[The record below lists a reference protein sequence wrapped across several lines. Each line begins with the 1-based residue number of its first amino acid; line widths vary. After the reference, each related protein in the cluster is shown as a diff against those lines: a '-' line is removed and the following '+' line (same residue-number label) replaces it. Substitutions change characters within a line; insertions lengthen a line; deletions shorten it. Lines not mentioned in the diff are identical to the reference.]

1 MKKYDVIE
9 FFVIVLIVSLWSY
22 VVFVIRV
29 VPNAIGI
36 ILTAILSILIYVIT
50 RRRRNS

>member
-9 FFVIVLIVSLWSY
+9 FFVIMLIVSLWSY
-22 VVFVIRV
+22 VGV

-36 ILTAILSILIYVIT
+36 ILTAVLSMLIYVAT
-50 RRRRNS
+50 RRRRSS